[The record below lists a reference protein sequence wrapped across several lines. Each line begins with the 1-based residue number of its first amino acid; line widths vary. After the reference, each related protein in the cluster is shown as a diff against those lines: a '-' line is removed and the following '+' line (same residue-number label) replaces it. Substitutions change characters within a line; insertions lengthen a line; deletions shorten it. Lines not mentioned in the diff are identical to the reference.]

1 MRRFPFGYTVVL
13 GEALIE
19 NKGDATG
26 MKQIM
31 VVGAGS
37 VGGYFGAHLAR
48 KYSTV
53 SFLLRPKTQ
62 VAVAANGLT
71 IRSAIG
77 ESFTVHPQSSSIP
90 QDLPQPDLIILGV
103 KAYDLDKVMDQI
115 DPILKPDTTILTLQN
130 GVTIEDTLKMRF
142 GRERVVGGVA
152 FIYSKIIE
160 PGVIDHYKK
169 GMVTIGELMGL
180 ETPRLLQIQNL
191 FKEAGIPCFL
201 TDDIRKTKWE
211 KMCWNCVFNP
221 LTVLLNDHVAKALD
235 APELQPVMRTIVC
248 EVSAVAMAAHRV
260 PLAGDMPEKVVKWS
274 QELRDIH
281 TSMYD
286 DWKAGRLTE
295 IDELNGY
302 IVKRGQ
308 EFGIPTPMNEM
319 LTALIKGLTTRESS
333 AESGVIVEGD
343 IQQPLRFTR
352 NHMRELSPESQI
364 ADVGTVMPSMHGAGI
379 KIKGMLDVVTL
390 HSGVDHVTFYSDDG
404 RYSACVTLDQA
415 REFGILLYEQ
425 DGGPFPSE
433 RGGPFRLVTPGLG
446 DLCANVK
453 QVGRIVFS
461 KGLAQDTRP
470 PEACAEDR

>member
-1 MRRFPFGYTVVL
+1 M
-13 GEALIE
+13 EI
-19 NKGDATG
+19 KGDATR

-48 KYSTV
+48 KHLNV

-62 VAVAANGLT
+62 SAVAANGLT

-103 KAYDLDKVMDQI
+103 KAYDLYEVMDQI
-115 DPILKPDTTILTLQN
+115 EPILKPDTTILTLQN

-152 FIYSKIIE
+152 FIYSKISE

-180 ETPRLLQIQNL
+180 ETPRLLQIVDL
-191 FKEAGIPCFL
+191 FKEAGIPCFI
-201 TDDIRKTKWE
+201 TEDIRKAKWE

-221 LTVLLNDHVAKALD
+221 LTVVLNDHVAKALD
-235 APELQPVMRTIVC
+235 APELKPVMATIVR

-260 PLAGDMPEKVVKWS
+260 PLDGNMPEKVVKWS
-274 QELRDIH
+274 EELRDIH

-286 DWKAGRLTE
+286 DWKAGRPTE

-308 EFGIPTPMNEM
+308 EFGVPTPMNEM
-319 LTALIKGLTTRESS
+319 LTALIKGITARESS
-333 AESGVIVEGD
+333 DEPAVVVDGD
-343 IQQPLRFTR
+343 IQQTLRFTR
-352 NHMRELSPESQI
+352 AHMGKLSPGSQI
-364 ADVGTVMPSMHGAGI
+364 SDIGTVMPSMRGTGI
-379 KIKGMLDVVTL
+379 KFKAILDVVTL
-390 HSGVDHVTFYSDDG
+390 LAGADHVTFCSQDG
-404 RYSACVTLDQA
+404 NYSACVTLEQA

-425 DGGPFPSE
+425 DGGPFPAE
-433 RGGPFRLVTPGLG
+433 RGGPFRLVAPGLG

-461 KGLAQDTRP
+461 RGSAQDTRP
-470 PEACAEDR
+470 PEACAEER

>member
-1 MRRFPFGYTVVL
+1 M
-13 GEALIE
+13 EI
-19 NKGDATG
+19 KGDATR
-26 MKQIM
+26 MNQIM

-48 KYSTV
+48 KHSNV

-62 VAVAANGLT
+62 AVVAAKGLT

-103 KAYDLDKVMDQI
+103 KAYDLDEVMNQI
-115 DPILKPDTTILTLQN
+115 EPILKPDTTILTLQN

-152 FIYSKIIE
+152 FIYSKIAE

-180 ETPRLLQIQNL
+180 ETPRLLKIVDL
-191 FKEAGIPCFL
+191 FKEAGIPCFI
-201 TDDIRKTKWE
+201 TEDIRKAKWE

-221 LTVLLNDHVAKALD
+221 FTVVLNDHVAKALD
-235 APELQPVMRTIVC
+235 APELQPVMATIVR

-260 PLAGDMPEKVVKWS
+260 PLDEDMPEKVVKWS

-286 DWKAGRLTE
+286 DWKAGRPTE

-308 EFGIPTPMNEM
+308 EFGVPTPMNEM
-319 LTALIKGLTTRESS
+319 LTALIKGITTRDSS
-333 AESGVIVEGD
+333 GEPAVVVEGD

-352 NHMRELSPESQI
+352 NHMGKLSPGSQI
-364 ADVGTVMPSMHGAGI
+364 SDIGTVMPGMRGAGI
-379 KIKGMLDVVTL
+379 KVKAILDVVTL
-390 HSGVDHVTFYSDDG
+390 HAGADHVTFYSQDG
-404 RYSACVTLDQA
+404 NYSACVTVEQA
-415 REFGILLYEQ
+415 RAFGILLYKQ
-425 DGGPFPSE
+425 DEGPFPSE

-470 PEACAEDR
+470 PETCAEEG